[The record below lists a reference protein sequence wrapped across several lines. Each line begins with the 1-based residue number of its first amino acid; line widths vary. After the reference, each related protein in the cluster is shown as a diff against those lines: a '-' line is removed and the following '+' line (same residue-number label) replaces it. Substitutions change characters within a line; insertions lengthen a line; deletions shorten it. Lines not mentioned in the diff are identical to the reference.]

1 MEDWAYAAGWEN
13 SVENGK
19 TQPIKECQPDTF
31 SGYSLNRTNYDNTQI
46 KANIYLI
53 ETSDMKRPF
62 ENELGSDENLFD
74 EGK

>member
-1 MEDWAYAAGWEN
+1 MEDWAYAASWEN

-19 TQPIKECQPDTF
+19 SQPIKECQPNTF
-31 SGYSLNRTNYDNTQI
+31 NGYSPNRTHYDDTQI

-53 ETSDMKRPF
+53 ETADMKRPY
-62 ENELGSDENLFD
+62 ENELGSDENLFN